1 MNSTKALRP
10 IAAFAVAVI
19 LAGCAS
25 ALQSSSNALPV
36 MVQQAET
43 PMTCKS
49 DHGVSVK
56 PCSINLS
63 LSNPQESVTT
73 KGPTGTFRFNDATCK
88 NKHIATIAGSGHTFR
103 QRGEPRPA
111 LAPPSLPI
119 RPKPAKPSAPQ
130 AFISTTGPS
139 LGPRRSAPADRS
151 IS

>member
-1 MNSTKALRP
+1 MNSTKALRS
-10 IAAFAVAVI
+10 IAVFAVAGI

-25 ALQSSSNALPV
+25 APQSSSSALPI
-36 MVQQAET
+36 MMQQAET

-73 KGPTGTFRFNDATCK
+73 KGPTGTFSFNGAACK

-103 QRGEPRPA
+103 ATWGTSSGSCTTVFTDKTKA
-111 LAPPSLPI
+111 GKTIGTASLHI
-119 RPKPAKPSAPQ
+119 NNRA
-130 AFISTTGPS
+130 
-139 LGPRRSAPADRS
+139 
-151 IS
+151 